1 MKTGGRSYVDVVSA
15 MCLALFAIFAIGQ
28 SHSRELRPSAHGL
41 AYQSNSTAE
50 TAEESSE
57 MQSFFGDTAVPLP
70 AIEPLPEAKNTS
82 DAPWWKDVSGAG
94 QRRGHVR
101 EALEVVAVV
110 CGVTGVGCLVVAA
123 LVFVFRHQRQ
133 RSTGTDK

>member
-1 MKTGGRSYVDVVSA
+1 MKTGGRSYVDVVSG
-15 MCLALFAIFAIGQ
+15 MYLTLFAIFAIGQ
-28 SHSRELRPSAHGL
+28 SQSRELRPSAHGL
-41 AYQSNSTAE
+41 AYQSNSTAD

-70 AIEPLPEAKNTS
+70 AREPLPEAKNTS
-82 DAPWWKDVSGAG
+82 DAPWWNGAG
-94 QRRGHVR
+94 QSRGHVR
-101 EALEVVAVV
+101 EALAVVAVV
-110 CGVTGVGCLVVAA
+110 CGATGVGCLVVAA

>member
-15 MCLALFAIFAIGQ
+15 MYLALFAIFAIGQ
-28 SHSRELRPSAHGL
+28 SQSRELRPSAHGL
-41 AYQSNSTAE
+41 AYQSNSTAD

-70 AIEPLPEAKNTS
+70 AREPLPEAKNTS

-101 EALEVVAVV
+101 EALTVVAVV
-110 CGVTGVGCLVVAA
+110 CGATGVGCLVVAA